1 MLKYLKRNP
10 SLPLTL
16 EITDMSLIS
25 WQGDASHGVHADFK
39 GHTGGVMSLGK
50 GAFMDQCNKQKH
62 NTRSTT
68 ESELVAVDEVMPKMI
83 WAMHFLQ
90 GQGFETTTELHQDNM
105 STVRLEINGKRSS
118 GQRTRHL
125 NIKYFFVTDQIEKGW
140 LHVRYCPTDEMVA
153 DINTKPLQ
161 GELFRKMRAAVQNCP
176 EDLPPEGASEGPAM
190 AVCQAIMT
198 HLTSLRGC
206 VGGEGPGK

>member
-1 MLKYLKRNP
+1 
-10 SLPLTL
+10 
-16 EITDMSLIS
+16 
-25 WQGDASHGVHADFK
+25 
-39 GHTGGVMSLGK
+39 
-50 GAFMDQCNKQKH
+50 
-62 NTRSTT
+62 
-68 ESELVAVDEVMPKMI
+68 
-83 WAMHFLQ
+83 
-90 GQGFETTTELHQDNM
+90 M

>member
-1 MLKYLKRNP
+1 M
-10 SLPLTL
+10 
-16 EITDMSLIS
+16 
-25 WQGDASHGVHADFK
+25 A
-39 GHTGGVMSLGK
+39 
-50 GAFMDQCNKQKH
+50 
-62 NTRSTT
+62 
-68 ESELVAVDEVMPKMI
+68 VAEVMPKMI

-90 GQGFETTTELHQDNM
+90 GQGFKTTTELHQDNM

-161 GELFRKMRAAVQNCP
+161 GELFRKMRATVQNCP
-176 EDLPPEGASEGPAM
+176 VDLPPEGASEGPAM
-190 AVCQAIMT
+190 AVCHAIMT

-206 VGGEGPGK
+206 VGREGPGRGGPDE